1 MKICSNCLTILSTIL
16 CFWAL
21 SIKAQAN
28 EKKSVLITGANRG
41 IGLEYAKQYTKKGY
55 TVYGTA
61 RKPDAATQLKATG
74 AIILKLDV
82 TNDADI
88 AAMAKTL
95 QGKTIDVLINNAGII
110 NRTETSR
117 EAMLQGFSVN
127 TLGPMYVTEALLT
140 NLKASNNPKVINI
153 SSQLGI
159 LKNGS
164 GKPVPYS
171 VSKVGLNMVTRIQH
185 TDHHRQGLIVISIHP
200 GWNRTDMGGQNAP
213 LSVQETV
220 PQMIKTIDSLEA
232 KDSGKFFN
240 YDKKELPW

>member
-1 MKICSNCLTILSTIL
+1 MNKLLNSLKIIYTLFCVLACNIV
-16 CFWAL
+16 
-21 SIKAQAN
+21 QAN

-171 VSKVGLNMVTRIQH
+171 VSKAGLNMVTRIQH

>member
-1 MKICSNCLTILSTIL
+1 MS
-16 CFWAL
+16 
-21 SIKAQAN
+21 
-28 EKKSVLITGANRG
+28 
-41 IGLEYAKQYTKKGY
+41 
-55 TVYGTA
+55 
-61 RKPDAATQLKATG
+61 
-74 AIILKLDV
+74 
-82 TNDADI
+82 
-88 AAMAKTL
+88 
-95 QGKTIDVLINNAGII
+95 
-110 NRTETSR
+110 RT
-117 EAMLQGFSVN
+117 M
-127 TLGPMYVTEALLT
+127 PMYVTEALLT